1 MHMKSDRR
9 ELDKVFKRRD
19 RYEIPDWQREEVWE
33 ESRKQLLIDSILRG
47 WKLPK
52 FYFVASKTEPVT
64 YEVVDGQ
71 QRLSTI
77 FDFLSG
83 ELALSDKMAAEFGSK
98 HYKGLPDKLSD
109 LVDDFKIDFDIIED
123 ATDEE
128 LMDFFQRLQ
137 SGLQLNSS
145 EKLNAIPSKLKT
157 FCRNMAK
164 HEFFKK
170 KVAFDNKRYAHFD
183 VVAKVATLEVEGFG
197 AGLRYDDVRQVF
209 ETQKNF
215 SDKSQVAVRIRSSLD
230 FLAASIPDKYPA
242 FRSRSLTQ
250 SFISLI
256 CQLQEKDAL
265 KGKEAKIAE
274 FAKSFVSELS
284 AQVEKGQSATDT
296 DLIAF
301 QKSINANVKSGPV
314 TRDQVLLRK
323 LFQFDPS
330 FLTNADANAIAA
342 ADFSGEI
349 ANVAKSVRSLLLDIN
364 SGYAAINGSDLFKAT
379 SKTVQAQVSIGEPIN
394 SYSEY
399 KEFVENLYFLFWE
412 GPGSKLVEK
421 PQSFKDANTLRTELQ
436 HDVDHGKTSAVAKK
450 KLAYGQTFKKY
461 SGVASPVVAAP
472 SQFPLLQLALLRA
485 IKDDLAEFLVDMA
498 EA

>member
-1 MHMKSDRR
+1 MKSDRR

-71 QRLSTI
+71 QRLATI
-77 FDFLSG
+77 FEFLSG
-83 ELALSDKMAAEFGSK
+83 ELSLSDKMAKEFGSK
-98 HYKGLPDKLSD
+98 HYKGLPDNISD
-109 LVDDFKIDFDIIED
+109 AVDDFKIDFDIIED

-128 LMDFFQRLQ
+128 LMEFFQRLQ

-157 FCRNMAK
+157 FCKNMAK
-164 HEFFKK
+164 HEFFKN

-197 AGLRYDDVRQVF
+197 AGLRYEDVRQVF
-209 ETQKNF
+209 EAQKNF
-215 SDKSQVAVRIRSSLD
+215 SEKSQVAVRIKSSLD

-256 CQLQEKDAL
+256 CHLQEKGAL
-265 KGKEAKIAE
+265 KGKEGTIAE
-274 FAKSFVSELS
+274 FAKFFVSELS
-284 AQVEKGQSATDT
+284 AQVEKGQSATDS

-301 QKSINANVKSGPV
+301 QKSINANIKSGPV
-314 TRDQVLLRK
+314 IRDQVLLRK

-330 FLTNADANAIAA
+330 FLTSVDATAIAA

-349 ANVAKSVRSLLLDIN
+349 ASVAKNLRSLVVEIN
-364 SGYAAINGSDLFKAT
+364 SAFAAKSGSDLFKAT
-379 SKTVQAQVSIGEPIN
+379 NKTVQAQVAIGEPIS

-412 GPGSKLVEK
+412 GPGSKINDK
-421 PQSFKDANTLRTELQ
+421 PQSFKDVNTLRTELQ
-436 HDVDHGKTSAVAKK
+436 HDVDHGKASSVTKK
-450 KLAYGQTFKKY
+450 KLVHGQTFKKY

-472 SQFPLLQLALLRA
+472 SQFPLLQLSLLRA
-485 IKDDLAEFLVDMA
+485 IKDDLAEIFVNLGG
-498 EA
+498 